1 MAALSEGERHLCE
14 WRFGMASHFV
24 TALFAAICYADQVN
38 INRMSVAFPDE
49 VNAFTRYKK
58 ETGYWQR
65 VEAQWRSGFQSA
77 YLPRPTAAAGFP
89 GAGPDVRP
97 EGDVIVDQPAAGRLH
112 TAARRKKK

>member
-89 GAGPDVRP
+89 ARGPTSVPR
-97 EGDVIVDQPAAGRLH
+97 V
-112 TAARRKKK
+112 T